1 MASSGGAQPAAP
13 RGRWGGASP
22 PPHADAD
29 GFITIGSGGR
39 AGAPRP
45 TPAQPPAEAEGSAS
59 AMAEAALPSEER
71 VDGMQ
76 EEATH
81 GDGAEYDGDQ
91 PSADGEPQP
100 TADQLKAAWHK
111 AQKVDELL
119 AEQGL
124 AEDDP
129 VREAARARAEA
140 AKRLWADAR
149 PGVGVS
155 KRLVYAEQALLRARR
170 SQSKME
176 QSIDDLDME
185 YEAERARRTQA
196 LHELRGR
203 TQQRE
208 QFLAELSRQAA
219 EEFRGGG
226 EGGGGGARGA
236 RRAVET
242 MEGPIRDA
250 MQEAHDAA
258 PEGSDLR
265 VRLAGALGALGE
277 LSTSMAQAPGC
288 RWADADPQ
296 CFDLDG
302 GRGEDDWWGDHGD
315 FGAQWYSNAWGGGP
329 AEGRDGGGARWDDD
343 MDTAEVAV
351 PSWLD
356 APQREDRAEAG
367 YSRTPKHRRRDGED
381 DDGVQGRH
389 VGEDGV
395 PRDHAQ
401 AARLQA
407 AVSDAARGALA
418 TPAPPTPNLAEMAL
432 EAKRREIWDL
442 AQEQGAQIS
451 YEEVTTMSMGQLDD
465 WKAACL
471 L

>member
-1 MASSGGAQPAAP
+1 MPGE
-13 RGRWGGASP
+13 GR
-22 PPHADAD
+22 DD
-29 GFITIGSGGR
+29 G
-39 AGAPRP
+39 
-45 TPAQPPAEAEGSAS
+45 
-59 AMAEAALPSEER
+59 
-71 VDGMQ
+71 VQ
-76 EEATH
+76 EQATH
-81 GDGAEYDGDQ
+81 GGGGGCDGGQ
-91 PSADGEPQP
+91 QSADDEPQP

-140 AKRLWADAR
+140 ARRQWADAR

-176 QSIDDLDME
+176 QSIDDLDMQ
-185 YEAERARRTQA
+185 YEAERARRMQA

-203 TQQRE
+203 TRQRE

-226 EGGGGGARGA
+226 EDGGGGAGGA
-236 RRAVET
+236 RRAIET

-277 LSTSMAQAPGC
+277 LSSSMAQAPGG

-296 CFDLDG
+296 RFDLDG
-302 GRGEDDWWGDHGD
+302 GRGEDEWWGDHGE
-315 FGAQWYSNAWGGGP
+315 FGSQWYSGVWGGNL
-329 AEGRDGGGARWDDD
+329 AEEGDGGDAGRYDE

-351 PSWLD
+351 PSWMD
-356 APQREDRAEAG
+356 TPQWQDRTEAG
-367 YSRTPKHRRRDGED
+367 YSRTPKHRRRNVEE

-395 PRDHAQ
+395 PCDHAQ

-407 AVSDAARGALA
+407 AVSDAARGAA
-418 TPAPPTPNLAEMAL
+418 AAPAPPTPNLAEMEL
-432 EAKRREIWDL
+432 EAKRREVWDL
-442 AQEQGAQIS
+442 AQEHEAQIS
-451 YEEVTTMSMGQLDD
+451 YEEVAAMSVAQLDE
-465 WKAACL
+465 WKATCL

>member
-1 MASSGGAQPAAP
+1 M
-13 RGRWGGASP
+13 
-22 PPHADAD
+22 
-29 GFITIGSGGR
+29 
-39 AGAPRP
+39 
-45 TPAQPPAEAEGSAS
+45 
-59 AMAEAALPSEER
+59 
-71 VDGMQ
+71 
-76 EEATH
+76 EATPPCEGRDDGAREQANRG
-81 GDGAEYDGDQ
+81 GDGGDAFDQ
-91 PSADGEPQP
+91 QSVDGEPQP
-100 TADQLKAAWHK
+100 TADQLKAAWLK

-140 AKRLWADAR
+140 ARRQWADAR

-155 KRLVYAEQALLRARR
+155 KRLVFAEQALLRARR

-176 QSIDDLDME
+176 QSIDDLDMQ
-185 YEAERARRTQA
+185 YEAERARRMQA

-203 TQQRE
+203 THQRE

-226 EGGGGGARGA
+226 GGGGGTACGA

-265 VRLAGALGALGE
+265 VRLAGALGTLGE
-277 LSTSMAQAPGC
+277 LSSSMAQAPGG
-288 RWADADPQ
+288 RWDDADPLS
-296 CFDLDG
+296 FGLDG
-302 GRGEDDWWGDHGD
+302 GRDEDDWWGDHGD
-315 FGAQWYSNAWGGGP
+315 FGSQWYSGAWGGGL
-329 AEGRDGGGARWDDD
+329 AEQHDGDGAGRGTD
-343 MDTAEVAV
+343 MDTADVAA
-351 PSWLD
+351 PPWMD
-356 APQREDRAEAG
+356 APQRQDRDEAG
-367 YSRTPKHRRRDGED
+367 YSRTPKHRRRSDAE

-395 PRDHAQ
+395 PCDHAQ

-407 AVSDAARGALA
+407 AVSDAMRGAA
-418 TPAPPTPNLAEMAL
+418 AAPAPPTPNLAEMAL

-442 AQEQGAQIS
+442 AQEHGAQIS
-451 YEEVTTMSMGQLDD
+451 YEEVMAMSMAQLDE
-465 WKAACL
+465 WKTTCL